1 MIVPWEDRLMQTKLV
16 LEYVMIAEVI
26 FAWGLLA
33 ILVYKKLARSFS
45 CVTAYLVA
53 WGLDLT
59 ARTALLY
66 FHRQLGLSPQSTFN
80 IYFYSCWTFVFVEH
94 ALILCIIFQVFRR
107 AMLPFKGLRRLGTMV
122 FQWVCV
128 VAVIVTLAIMV
139 VPGHLTVERY
149 LTIGSQFEQGISILT
164 VCLLLF
170 VCFSIRYLGMTY
182 RSHVFGVS
190 LGLGIWGAKGLVES
204 AWYSTHGQPP
214 LYSINYLVQAT
225 VGIATLLVW
234 GAYFILPEP
243 KRKMVLLPTTSPYFH
258 WNQISEALGDD
269 PGVVAV
275 AGFTPEA
282 LSPAERLVLGTSS
295 TRETAAQKSHLSAR
309 KSNPS
314 VRVRVSA
321 EHAVAAGA
329 QR

>member
-1 MIVPWEDRLMQTKLV
+1 MTTKLV
-16 LEYVMIAEVI
+16 LEYVMIAEMAL
-26 FAWGLLA
+26 AWGLLA
-33 ILVYKKLARSFS
+33 ILWRKGLARSFS
-45 CVTAYLVA
+45 FMAAYAVA
-53 WGLDLT
+53 WGIDLT
-59 ARTALLY
+59 ERTALLY
-66 FHRQLGLSPQSTFN
+66 FHRQLGLSPQTTYKV
-80 IYFYSCWTFVFVEH
+80 YFYSSWTFVFVEH

-122 FQWVCV
+122 FQWVCG
-128 VAVIVTLAIMV
+128 VAVIVTIAIMG

-149 LTIGSQFEQGISILT
+149 MSICGQFEQGISILT